1 MAFEPL
7 KCLDV
12 HGVATMALI
21 HIACA
26 PNSNAGE
33 QVTRNFLMQQLADT
47 DGVLLSNYHLSTG
60 NSTLENDLVLFNER
74 GVWVLEVKNWRGYID
89 IDQTD
94 WRRDDGFIQHSPLTS
109 VETKAKTLYSMLE
122 NFGHSRTSVVGLV
135 VLSQTNASLRNTD
148 DVQNRDPREDRVFH
162 LEPRLIRAI
171 TGERFLHYKT
181 QKKELDM
188 ALIDS
193 IVKRL
198 LPLKIDPGRH
208 IIGNSYRITYDLG
221 ESESGD
227 FHAYQAEHVN
237 IPGRYARAKKYRE
250 YNATSTDDL
259 YESIE
264 RFQRDMQALSKM
276 EHHPNIL
283 QVYDYQP
290 DRDSNDTYWL
300 LLEWTKGIS
309 LRERLYG
316 PPILWSEQLRVLNSI
331 LTALDY
337 CHSNGILH
345 RNLNPSCIYLAND
358 GTFKLGDFDFA
369 RVPDFSKTLTITGQ
383 PVPWKTNRYMA
394 PELQMNARAADTR
407 SDLYALG
414 GIWYD
419 MAVRPEPDEDLDL
432 SRLEKTELSSDARDL
447 LSRMLSHD
455 PAERPQ
461 NAKAAKK
468 WLEQV

>member
-1 MAFEPL
+1 
-7 KCLDV
+7 
-12 HGVATMALI
+12 
-21 HIACA
+21 
-26 PNSNAGE
+26 
-33 QVTRNFLMQQLADT
+33 MQQLADV
-47 DGVLLSNYHLSTG
+47 DGVLLTNYHLPSG

-74 GVWVLEVKNWRGYID
+74 GVWILEVKNWRGYID

-109 VETKAKTLYSMLE
+109 VEMKAKALYSVLE
-122 NFGHSRTSVVGLV
+122 NIGQSRTSVVGFV
-135 VLSQTNASLRNTD
+135 VLSQANTALRNTN

-162 LEPRLIRAI
+162 LDARLIRAL
-171 TGERFLHYKT
+171 TGEHFLHYKT
-181 QKKELDM
+181 DNKALDM

-198 LPLKIDPGRH
+198 LPLKVNPGRQ
-208 IIGNSYRITYDLG
+208 IIGNSYRIKYDLG
-221 ESESGD
+221 AGESGG
-227 FHAYQAEHVN
+227 FHAYQAEHVK
-237 IPGRYARAKKYRE
+237 IPGRYARAKKYHE
-250 YNATSTDDL
+250 LAISTDDL
-259 YESIE
+259 YDSIE

-290 DRDSNDTYWL
+290 DRDSDDTYWL
-300 LLEWTKGIS
+300 LLEWTKGIT

-316 PPILWSEQLRVLNSI
+316 PPMLWSEQLRVLNSA
-331 LTALDY
+331 LAALDC
-337 CHSNGILH
+337 CHTNNILH
-345 RNLNPSCIYLAND
+345 RNLNPACLYLAND
-358 GTFKLGDFDFA
+358 GTVKLGDFDFA
-369 RVPDFSKTLTITGQ
+369 RVPNFSRTLTITDQ

-394 PELQMNARAADTR
+394 PELQVNARAADAR

-414 GIWYD
+414 AIWYD
-419 MAVRPEPDEDLDL
+419 MAVRPEPGEDLDL
-432 SRLEKTELSSDARDL
+432 SRLEKTGLSDDARDL
-447 LSRMLSHD
+447 LSRLLSHD

>member
-1 MAFEPL
+1 
-7 KCLDV
+7 
-12 HGVATMALI
+12 MALK
-21 HIACA
+21 HIPCA

-33 QVTRNFLMQQLADT
+33 QVTRNFLMRELAAT
-47 DGVLLSNYHLSTG
+47 HGVLLSNYHISTG

-74 GVWVLEVKNWRGYID
+74 GVWILEVKNWRGHID

-94 WRRDDGFIQHSPLTS
+94 WRRSDGFVQHSPLTS
-109 VETKAKTLYSMLE
+109 VEMKAKTLHTMLE
-122 NFGHSRTSVVGLV
+122 NFDQPRISVVGLV
-135 VLSQTNASLRNTD
+135 VLSQENAAIRNTD

-162 LEPRLIRAI
+162 LDQRLIRAI
-171 TGERFLHYKT
+171 TGDKFLHFKN
-181 QKKELDM
+181 KNKELDM
-188 ALIDS
+188 PLINS

-250 YNATSTDDL
+250 YNATSTEDL

-309 LRERLYG
+309 LRERLQG
-316 PPILWSEQLRVLNSI
+316 PPILWTEQLRVLNSM
-331 LTALDY
+331 LTALDC

-369 RVPDFSKTLTITGQ
+369 RVPDLSKTLTITGQ
-383 PVPWKTNRYMA
+383 GVPWKTNRYMA
-394 PELQMNARAADTR
+394 PELQENARAADTR

-414 GIWYD
+414 AIWYD
-419 MAVRPEPDEDLDL
+419 MAVRPEPDDVLAL
-432 SRLEKTELSSDARDL
+432 SRIEQTELSPDARDL
-447 LSRMLSHD
+447 LSRMVSPD
-455 PAERPQ
+455 PSERPQ